1 MIKESIQKLVY
12 LKIKTNQKDL
22 GFITLEVIVA
32 LIVGLAF
39 FAVGLQAFGTAMA
52 MKAQSIE
59 KQRANE
65 LIQEDIERISQLG
78 STLAIGT
85 PSPTCNPTGA
95 TVADAYNNG
104 LAQELWNELIGEAP
118 ANSPNLRKNVVN
130 RVDTTTG
137 AVTNTGGRT
146 IVLERTHVSE
156 NGGGGATVPYRT
168 LKIGYQVWY
177 WDDATNTL
185 RNRNNTIPTAT
196 DDAIAETY
204 VEVIP
209 DVALSCP

>member
-1 MIKESIQKLVY
+1 MRENIQKLFY
-12 LKIKTNQKDL
+12 LQLKANYKDR

-78 STLAIGT
+78 STLAIVT
-85 PSPTCNPTGA
+85 PSPVCNPTGA
-95 TVADAYNNG
+95 TVADEYNNS
-104 LAQELWNELIGEAP
+104 LAQGLWDNLILEAP
-118 ANSPNLRKNVVN
+118 ANSANLRKNVVN
-130 RVDTTTG
+130 RVNTTTG

-146 IVLERTHVSE
+146 LALERSHVSGAA
-156 NGGGGATVPYRT
+156 GGSVAPHRT
-168 LKIGYQVWY
+168 LKIGYRVWY

-185 RNRNNTIPTAT
+185 RNRNNTVRSNT
-196 DDAIAETY
+196 DDPIAETY